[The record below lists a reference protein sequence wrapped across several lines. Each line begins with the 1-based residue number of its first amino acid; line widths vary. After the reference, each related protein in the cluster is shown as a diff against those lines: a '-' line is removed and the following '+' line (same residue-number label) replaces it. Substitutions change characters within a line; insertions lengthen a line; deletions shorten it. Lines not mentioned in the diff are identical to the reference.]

1 MAADNNYNEI
11 LEEVCEKLNNIDSI
25 KELDMLD
32 IKNSVE
38 TIESLITD
46 SQVKLNFQEIK
57 EKLENIAF
65 QVDNCNETLL
75 KDLYNDINQLKE
87 RSKDFSAHLENIQ
100 NVQNLSLTN
109 AEFEEFQK
117 QQLDLALKTNENI
130 FSELKQLKEISR
142 PVDNTEKI
150 KNLDD
155 KLNILHKSLSIYAE
169 QLVSK
174 IDASSPN
181 LDELG
186 ALMTDINNISNKNI
200 KETNNLIKEL
210 ESNFNKF
217 KDKEFAEQITKLSEI
232 YDSLNIIHAW
242 IEQVGLLNKS
252 IENVY
257 ARLGENIDF
266 DDIAEKV
273 DIIYD
278 NITALN
284 DWSMKI
290 DSIEGNMSEFQ
301 TKIASLSSLS
311 NDAQNISKTLNNI
324 KNKLNTTFSEELDFD
339 DISGKMDIIYENLT
353 ALNTWAEKI
362 DNISDDVS
370 LLKTNYKKDNINS
383 KIDDIAEKVSFI
395 NSSIEKDNIHSKI
408 DNISEKVSSINNSLE
423 KDNIN
428 SKINDISEKVSYIND
443 SIEKDNLHSKI
454 DNISEKISS
463 INDSLE
469 KDDIH
474 SKIDNISEK
483 VSSINNAFEENV
495 ISSKIDL
502 IYDNINLLNE
512 WVKKIDNI
520 TTKSE
525 ELDNK
530 FTDAKDKFSTKI
542 DEISKVLF
550 DTSKNVIDIPDI
562 KNNLDKLSN
571 ELYLITRS
579 TKNDTESYI
588 YTLLDIESD
597 FLKLHKILEEKT
609 QTTSDVVNSLKERFE
624 ELNDDI
630 SSISKRTN
638 KLILSAD
645 DANKEFKIHL
655 ESFKNIIV
663 DFETQK
669 QAFDPE
675 TKFKNISDNLSVLNT
690 LLHNSANT
698 SKNLNDAF
706 IYLAEWIDA
715 TGGILNSMINDIT
728 FVKTQSAK
736 IETFDRI
743 INQIADT
750 RKQIS
755 DTIKSSI
762 AGNKKE
768 ILEEISQFKSKVA
781 QAIKSSSELVDGRI
795 SNEVS
800 GEIKELKV
808 QINTSIKN
816 ISELSE
822 ALENHRNE
830 DISEIKSLLTGI
842 IVQLNTALTPDIDS
856 LNERIDK
863 LSEENQD
870 KFSQLEVLL
879 KEKIE
884 IQAKQINALEDKV
897 DNLYGKIDKLIE
909 TIGESNKNDEIKDI
923 LNYIT
928 TQITT
933 ANESILNRPDNKE
946 EFNKLSSAQAAT
958 ITALREVITG
968 QKNIADK
975 ISSFDSNVNKI
986 VSYIEED

>member
-25 KELDMLD
+25 KELDMLE

-38 TIESLITD
+38 TIENLITD

-57 EKLENIAF
+57 EKLENISF

-75 KDLYNDINQLKE
+75 KDLYNDINLLKE
-87 RSKDFSAHLENIQ
+87 KSKDFSAHLENIQ

-130 FSELKQLKEISR
+130 FSELKQIKEYAK
-142 PVDNTEKI
+142 PVDNSEKI
-150 KNLDD
+150 KNLDE
-155 KLNILHKSLSIYAE
+155 KLAILHKSLSIYVE
-169 QLVSK
+169 QLTAK
-174 IDASSPN
+174 IDSSAPN
-181 LDELG
+181 MDEIG
-186 ALMTDINNISNKNI
+186 ALLTDINTISNKNI
-200 KETNNLIKEL
+200 KETNNLIKVL

-217 KDKEFAEQITKLSEI
+217 KNQEFSEQITKLSEI
-232 YDSLNIIHAW
+232 YDSLNIINAW
-242 IEQVGLLNKS
+242 IEKVGLLNKS

-266 DDIAEKV
+266 DDVAEKV

-290 DSIEGNMSEFQ
+290 DSIDGNMSEFQ
-301 TKIASLSSLS
+301 TKIAALSSLS
-311 NDAQNISKTLNNI
+311 NDAQSISKTLNNI
-324 KNKLNTTFSEELDFD
+324 KDKLNTTFSEELDLD
-339 DISGKMDIIYENLT
+339 DLSGKMDIVYENLT
-353 ALNTWAEKI
+353 ALNNWAEKI
-362 DNISDDVS
+362 DNISNAVS
-370 LLKTNYKKDNINS
+370 SLKANYRKDNIS
-383 KIDDIAEKVSFI
+383 
-395 NSSIEKDNIHSKI
+395 SKI
-408 DNISEKVSSINNSLE
+408 DNIA
-423 KDNIN
+423 D
-428 SKINDISEKVSYIND
+428 
-443 SIEKDNLHSKI
+443 
-454 DNISEKISS
+454 KISS
-463 INDSLE
+463 INESIE
-469 KDDIH
+469 QNDIN
-474 SKIDNISEK
+474 SKIEDISQK
-483 VSSINNAFEENV
+483 VSSINNAFEEDV

-512 WVKKIDNI
+512 WVRKIDNI
-520 TTKSE
+520 ATKSE

-530 FTDAKDKFSTKI
+530 FTDARDKFSSKI

-550 DTSKNVIDIPDI
+550 DTSKNLIDIPNI
-562 KNNLDKLSN
+562 KDNLEKLSN

-579 TKNDTESYI
+579 TKDDTESYI

-597 FLKLHKILEEKT
+597 FLKLHKFLEEKT

-655 ESFKNIIV
+655 EAFKNTIV
-663 DFETQK
+663 DFETKK

-675 TKFKNISDNLSVLNT
+675 TKFKNIADNLSVLNN
-690 LLHNSANT
+690 LLHNSVNT
-698 SKNLNDAF
+698 GKNLNNAF

-715 TGGILNSMINDIT
+715 TGGILNSMINDIAL
-728 FVKTQSAK
+728 VKTQTSK
-736 IETFDRI
+736 IENYDST
-743 INQIADT
+743 INKLSDMQ
-750 RKQIS
+750 KQIS
-755 DTIKSSI
+755 DTVKNSI
-762 AGNKKE
+762 SENKKE
-768 ILEEISQFKSKVA
+768 LSEEIAQLRSRVA
-781 QAIKSSSELVDGRI
+781 QAIKSSGELINGRI
-795 SNEVS
+795 ESEIS
-800 GEIKELKV
+800 GEIKELKS

-816 ISELSE
+816 INELSE
-822 ALENHRNE
+822 ALENHKNE

-909 TIGESNKNDEIKDI
+909 TIGESNRNDEIKDI

-933 ANESILNRPDNKE
+933 ANESILNHPDNKE